1 MTDQAKIEIYCDGF
15 MLILIRRLCCSPS
28 IIKIFNSVL
37 ENHHLATAFNVIL
50 DEKYDI
56 AACFN
61 ESQKGFQIFNH

>member
-15 MLILIRRLCCSPS
+15 MLILIRSPS
-28 IIKIFNSVL
+28 IIKILNSVL